1 LGTSIG
7 RLMAMMSENKVMT
20 TGNEVQFSV
29 LPLSLGANEA
39 YEDFIAKLSADNDI
53 AQQTAELVMDASDDM
68 DDMFVTPDVRAR
80 RRRLHTEAEQRR
92 RDAIKVQSNPFNL
105 RGFDNLLELIHPVK
119 ADPGSS
125 LIRMSKATI
134 LNRCR
139 GRLSSNLLLS
149 YLIDLKIGKTEV
161 TKTNG
166 DRNFTEQSQ
175 SPTDSK
181 FVRSILMN
189 YERIALANSYAFDSS
204 NSVVTEPTKIQL
216 FQLFMESLFQSF
228 DSSVSGSEMD
238 QLSRQIIT
246 WMEISCKPESLRVIM
261 ETLIR
266 RLLEGDDEYTQS
278 HQAPSST
285 SSANCYP
292 VADSAAQFDHSSRKS
307 TGSLLSYKPFTAPQ
321 HQPQTPIFVLNHEQ
335 QGMFNTEMPNDNQS
349 FDSKACVS
357 CGPGSNFTPFAP
369 ASEMVYQRTGHTF
382 NAPERHGNDP
392 VQQDCGGTFFVMP
405 PQNHERH
412 LSGGSAPLIVPYQ
425 SQPTPT
431 ATKDISAE
439 MGVKSLSETL
449 SPSPSSSLRAGLSG
463 DSSSRISGSLV
474 VNSTL
479 PSHFQTPFQPPRD
492 DPPNEGFE
500 HLLCRFNPPT
510 TVAALPSVR
519 NHQQQTRRSS

>member
-1 LGTSIG
+1 
-7 RLMAMMSENKVMT
+7 
-20 TGNEVQFSV
+20 
-29 LPLSLGANEA
+29 
-39 YEDFIAKLSADNDI
+39 
-53 AQQTAELVMDASDDM
+53 MDASDDM

-92 RDAIKVQSNPFNL
+92 RDAIK

-134 LNRCR
+134 LNRSISLIL
-139 GRLSSNLLLS
+139 RLA
-149 YLIDLKIGKTEV
+149 KQK
-161 TKTNG
+161 
-166 DRNFTEQSQ
+166 SQ
-175 SPTDSK
+175 KRMEIETLQNK
-181 FVRSILMN
+181 VKALQILNSN